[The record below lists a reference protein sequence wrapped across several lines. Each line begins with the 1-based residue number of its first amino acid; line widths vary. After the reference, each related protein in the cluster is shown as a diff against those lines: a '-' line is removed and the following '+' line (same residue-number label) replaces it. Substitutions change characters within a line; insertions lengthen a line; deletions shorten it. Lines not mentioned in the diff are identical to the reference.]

1 MPRVKS
7 NLVCVAVVIA
17 LQTQIAQAQGD
28 LLDADGI
35 AEAIVSMTSRVWT
48 GPRTPAPDPVV
59 RPRSASQSVGSPYAL
74 LRVHGDAGVSRHSIR
89 TALSALEQARGR
101 LDAMGW
107 PWPISDGALG
117 GGPDLDLYLIGALPP
132 GAYSDGMAIWS
143 YLDRAS
149 TFAVIHPA
157 TPDRKLEACAT
168 AAYVEALLM
177 GIDPAEARTWRRA
190 TAAWLTW
197 ELTGEFGCNDALPQQ
212 QAQPY
217 RSWVAGAAGD
227 GAGGAL
233 LLSYLSARHDAVPG
247 QFVRDLWG
255 LASQRTWEGVGL
267 RADPDLWS
275 AIETAIGRS
284 GDRLV
289 DNIEELAV
297 LRWFVGREDR
307 ADALVA
313 FLDRDAMVPISRE
326 MKRLPTRV
334 VASQPLATF
343 GSAYLIMD
351 ASTWGEDRRIR
362 AWLQGEYGVHWSF
375 VAVQLDGRG
384 REIRRIAAPHSGTT
398 PRAYL
403 PIELDEA
410 TQRLLF
416 VVTNLGDGLPDA
428 DEPDVSER
436 AFELVIDREVSR
448 PQSKRSAN

>member
-1 MPRVKS
+1 
-7 NLVCVAVVIA
+7 
-17 LQTQIAQAQGD
+17 
-28 LLDADGI
+28 
-35 AEAIVSMTSRVWT
+35 
-48 GPRTPAPDPVV
+48 
-59 RPRSASQSVGSPYAL
+59 
-74 LRVHGDAGVSRHSIR
+74 
-89 TALSALEQARGR
+89 
-101 LDAMGW
+101 
-107 PWPISDGALG
+107 
-117 GGPDLDLYLIGALPP
+117 
-132 GAYSDGMAIWS
+132 
-143 YLDRAS
+143 
-149 TFAVIHPA
+149 
-157 TPDRKLEACAT
+157 
-168 AAYVEALLM
+168 
-177 GIDPAEARTWRRA
+177 
-190 TAAWLTW
+190 
-197 ELTGEFGCNDALPQQ
+197 
-212 QAQPY
+212 
-217 RSWVAGAAGD
+217 
-227 GAGGAL
+227 
-233 LLSYLSARHDAVPG
+233 
-247 QFVRDLWG
+247 
-255 LASQRTWEGVGL
+255 VGL

-313 FLDRDAMVPISRE
+313 FLDRDALVPISRE

-384 REIRRIAAPHSGTT
+384 HEIRRIAAPHSGTT

-436 AFELVIDREVSR
+436 AFELILDREVSR